1 MLQIHR
7 KGASLLDEVLERR
20 MLLYVLAAGT
30 ALSGASAA
38 QAKVVFTPSNAV
50 LVGPYSVLQIDLDND
65 GVTDFVL
72 AEDSVS
78 ISTSTV
84 KTRKHPDGFSFFHV
98 IGVYSPVTS
107 DGVEV
112 QSGLPEALIRG
123 SQIRGKGVF
132 ANSGLLASAGS
143 RRAFGNFLNI
153 IHRFLGVRFLIN
165 GEAHYGW
172 IGFRRCNGFAAS
184 LVGWAYET
192 EPDKPILA
200 GDRGEGAGSAS
211 VYSPESTSL
220 QLLALGHTGIANRQ
234 RRIAAQAI
242 S

>member
-1 MLQIHR
+1 MSPRNIEHPKRQS
-7 KGASLLDEVLERR
+7 ASLLDEVLERR

-98 IGVYSPVTS
+98 IGVYLS
-107 DGVEV
+107 
-112 QSGLPEALIRG
+112 LIHISFPWVWGRLW
-123 SQIRGKGVF
+123 KH
-132 ANSGLLASAGS
+132 S
-143 RRAFGNFLNI
+143 RCPARW
-153 IHRFLGVRFLIN
+153 
-165 GEAHYGW
+165 E
-172 IGFRRCNGFAAS
+172 RRSRSWG
-184 LVGWAYET
+184 
-192 EPDKPILA
+192 PI
-200 GDRGEGAGSAS
+200 
-211 VYSPESTSL
+211 
-220 QLLALGHTGIANRQ
+220 
-234 RRIAAQAI
+234 
-242 S
+242 